1 MKSTIRFGVAHGMRG
16 FFAIMYDDEGPINS
30 GIGSYSS
37 PAEAGV
43 EAAQWAESEG
53 YPIQAEQLRA
63 KYTT

>member
-30 GIGSYSS
+30 VGSYSS
-37 PAEAGV
+37 SAEAGE

-53 YPIQAEQLRA
+53 YPLQAEQLRT